1 MYRSKSDGA
10 VRMKLDGVPNAN
22 ARGCEETRRCI
33 ECDAKGDR
41 TEILKGEGK
50 RYSRCG
56 YFYRS
61 WFVMDP
67 GKFVGL

>member
-1 MYRSKSDGA
+1 MYRSKRGGA
-10 VRMKLDGVPNAN
+10 ERMKLDGVPN
-22 ARGCEETRRCI
+22 
-33 ECDAKGDR
+33 AKGDR

-61 WFVMDP
+61 WFVTGP
-67 GKFVGL
+67 GKLISCKR

>member
-1 MYRSKSDGA
+1 
-10 VRMKLDGVPNAN
+10 MKLDGVPNAKS
-22 ARGCEETRRCI
+22 G
-33 ECDAKGDR
+33 R

-61 WFVMDP
+61 WFVMGP
-67 GKFVGL
+67 GKFISCKR

>member
-10 VRMKLDGVPNAN
+10 VRMKLDGVPN
-22 ARGCEETRRCI
+22 
-33 ECDAKGDR
+33 AKGDR